1 MKMRI
6 TRGMVYQLLLLIIIE
21 VVFVTDVVSS
31 FGLGLHPSPLNY
43 NHNYNERGRGTGRT
57 IASLRAKE
65 KDDDTS
71 KVKNPLVKASWFAVE
86 AFGKIFGSNEQA
98 SENSNKVISADTA
111 EISVD
116 LSRPPLSLDEA
127 LKRIEL
133 DNERNY
139 FLSGEVDVE
148 AYAED
153 CTFADPFV
161 SFDGRQRFVDN
172 LANLGSFIT
181 KYDANFLGY
190 NVNESGTQV
199 DTKVSFQALLLRSV
213 IVDLREMIYFD
224 FTFYFSSFV
233 LPLGHG

>member
-1 MKMRI
+1 ML
-6 TRGMVYQLLLLIIIE
+6 YQLLLFLIIDVLFIIH
-21 VVFVTDVVSS
+21 TADVVSS
-31 FGLGLHPSPLNY
+31 FGLDLHPSPLNY
-43 NHNYNERGRGTGRT
+43 NSNTCTLNKKGRETGRT
-57 IASLRAKE
+57 IVSLRAKE
-65 KDDDTS
+65 KDDDTL

-86 AFGKIFGSNEQA
+86 AFGKMFGSNEQA
-98 SENSNKVISADTA
+98 NENSNKVISAGTA
-111 EISVD
+111 EIKVD

-181 KYDANFLGY
+181 KYDAKFLGY
-190 NVNESGTQV
+190 NVNEAGTQV
-199 DTKVSFQALLLRSV
+199 DTKVGIQALLLRSV
-213 IVDLREMIYFD
+213 IVDLPEMIYFD
-224 FTFYFSSFV
+224 FTFYF
-233 LPLGHG
+233 